1 MLPALQGQTYAH
13 SNTTG
18 WVPPL
23 KFRRRTEDQHQEL
36 RDRYHIICEGNA
48 LPPPLLAFEDMRFPD
63 AILRQLSNKGIKRPT
78 PIQIQG
84 LPVILG
90 ERLILSVESGARGP
104 RTSCCCM
111 LSLRLGCHRTASGCS
126 MSHLCLSDT
135 SLRACAASMSLQHAQ
150 RSSHTQVMGSHTL
163 HVDGL

>member
-1 MLPALQGQTYAH
+1 MSPKAGLNALPATLALPALQGQTYAH

-23 KFRRRTEDQHQEL
+23 KFRRCTEDQHQEV

-90 ERLILSVESGARGP
+90 ERLTLLSVESGA
-104 RTSCCCM
+104 
-111 LSLRLGCHRTASGCS
+111 LGQR
-126 MSHLCLSDT
+126 
-135 SLRACAASMSLQHAQ
+135 RAATC
-150 RSSHTQVMGSHTL
+150 
-163 HVDGL
+163 